1 MDERI
6 WKRQLLDRHSPV
18 PLYQQL
24 CDILINKIH
33 EEELPAGAQLPS
45 ENELISL
52 YGVSRFVVRQSLNS
66 LGRQGL
72 IHTEQGK
79 GSFVSL
85 PKIIKPLE
93 ILQSY
98 HQVMKKA
105 GIDVDVRIISKTFVL
120 PPAHI
125 AEKLA
130 ISPKE
135 EVMLLER
142 LAYLKDTPVNLLI
155 SYLPPGTWG
164 LDRLA
169 TFNGGSLYKHLS
181 EVCGISLN
189 RSVSEIEVIFADE
202 YESRIL
208 NQIRGAVLLQI
219 AGISYDKSGLPVE
232 YSRVVYPGA
241 MFGFRFESFL
251 MDENDHSNSKLMGSV
266 VRAEE

>member
-1 MDERI
+1 MDDRI
-6 WKRQLLDRHSPV
+6 WKRQSLDRHSPV

-24 CDILINKIH
+24 CDIIVTKIR
-33 EEELPAGAQLPS
+33 EEELQSGAQLPS
-45 ENELISL
+45 ENELIGL

-105 GIDVDVRIISKTFVL
+105 GIDVDVRILSKSFLL
-120 PPAHI
+120 PPPYI
-125 AEKLA
+125 ADKMA
-130 ISPKE
+130 VPAGI

-142 LAYLKDTPVNLLI
+142 VAFLHDTPVNLLI
-155 SYLPPGTWG
+155 SYLAPGDWG
-164 LDRLA
+164 LEKLA
-169 TFNGGSLYKHLS
+169 AFNGGSLYKHLS
-181 EVCGISLN
+181 DVCGVSLN

-219 AGISYDKSGLPVE
+219 SGVSYDKTGLPVE
-232 YSRVVYPGA
+232 HSRVVYPGS
-241 MFGFRFESFL
+241 MFGFRFESYL
-251 MDENDHSNSKLMGSV
+251 LDENGHPNPKLMGS
-266 VRAEE
+266 A